1 MRARCQA
8 EQGLIPIPIPT
19 QIPIRTMIGRI
30 GNHCLGAT
38 PEGAGLFGNPLAR
51 RRPKTPLGLHERS
64 PGPDGEGSRRDRR
77 GRRGLLGGVTS
88 EPFSTTA
95 LVYRNGLTE

>member
-8 EQGLIPIPIPT
+8 EQGSIPIPIPTPT

-64 PGPDGEGSRRDRR
+64 PGGIPQRSQRAQRFIGR
-77 GRRGLLGGVTS
+77 GYLGAVFHNCLGLQKRS
-88 EPFSTTA
+88 H
-95 LVYRNGLTE
+95 